1 LRDATMASPMA
12 RVWLFSAIWCRPWRS
27 ISPSPKRTSCLPP
40 TLTFSFIAFH
50 THHPFDADD
59 SHISRAIGS
68 CSPSPSPSLASTLT
82 LTATATATGAHT
94 PPYHAHLL
102 HPWPVAFAA
111 SVDPLFERHA
121 RNNAPKGRVG
131 GKIAG
136 KRLGLLRRVPVQ
148 DLGVGVWGRGFGVSG
163 SGLSALASCVASL
176 LRV

>member
-1 LRDATMASPMA
+1 M
-12 RVWLFSAIWCRPWRS
+12 
-27 ISPSPKRTSCLPP
+27 
-40 TLTFSFIAFH
+40 LTFA
-50 THHPFDADD
+50 
-59 SHISRAIGS
+59 ISIPREYPHSYRHCYCYWRA
-68 CSPSPSPSLASTLT
+68 
-82 LTATATATGAHT
+82 H